1 MITIEYFLLFC
12 CLQSDSSNFE
22 KHEMQGVSKYQ
33 KCQVIL
39 KKSCDATLELCPT
52 F

>member
-33 KCQVIL
+33 KCQVIFK
-39 KKSCDATLELCPT
+39 KKSCDATLEL
-52 F
+52 